1 MKIVDKDLKHLIE
14 EGKKKGHLTYSDINK
29 FLSPDMVSPDKLD
42 NLIVL
47 LDELGIELVDE
58 DAPAEESPKEILGE
72 EPPVIKVTPDDEA
85 TESIQKTGHAGD
97 KIDDPVRMYL
107 TQMGEIPLLSRAEEI
122 LIAKKID
129 VARRRFREKVEESP
143 VAVLECINILEDV
156 RNGNVALDRT
166 LRTDITAKMSRR
178 KILRQLSSNIQTL
191 KRLVRENKEGYKRL
205 LTERIS
211 AKERASIQQ
220 KMLKRRAKWVAI
232 LENVNIQPKKIRP
245 IVFRLKEIY
254 QQLRLATKEY
264 QSLHKNS
271 AKNRLRLKELE
282 SKLSDFDLLLMESID
297 DLQVRLKECDRRF
310 LEYERA
316 KRKLSSANLR
326 LVVSIAKKYRNRGLT
341 FLDLVQEGNTGLMRA
356 VEKYDYCR
364 GYKFSTY
371 ATWWIRQAISR
382 AIADQARTIRIPVH
396 MVETLSKLKAAVKEI
411 LQDKGREPTV
421 DEISKISKIPPDEIK
436 RIYRIIKH
444 PVSLDSPIGA
454 SDDTYFGDFIE
465 DQRVESPVK
474 LATHKILKEKISGVL
489 NTLTFRER
497 EILKLRYG
505 IGTGYNYTLEE
516 VGKIFKVTRERVRQI
531 EAKAIRKLQHPTRI
545 RRLES
550 FMDGVKRI

>member
-14 EGKKKGHLTYSDINK
+14 EGKRKGHLTYSDVNK
-29 FLSPDMVSPDKLD
+29 FLPADMASPDKLD
-42 NLIVL
+42 HLLVL
-47 LDELGIELVDE
+47 LDELGIELIDE
-58 DAPAEESPKEILGE
+58 DAGTEDSAPAKETITEEEAPTKNQ
-72 EPPVIKVTPDDEA
+72 DEVV
-85 TESIQKTGHAGD
+85 EVLQKNQPSSD

-107 TQMGEIPLLSRAEEI
+107 TQMGEIPLLSRSEEI
-122 LIAKKID
+122 VISKKID
-129 VARRRFREKVEESP
+129 MARRRFREKVEESP
-143 VAVLECINILEDV
+143 IAVLECINILEDV

-178 KILRQLSSNIQTL
+178 KILRKLSNNIQTL
-191 KRLVRENKEGYKRL
+191 KRLVRENKEDYKRL
-205 LTERIS
+205 TTERLS
-211 AKERASIQQ
+211 AKGKISLQQ
-220 KMLKRRAKWVAI
+220 KVVKRRSKWVAI
-232 LENVNIQPKKIRP
+232 LEDVNIQPKKIRP

-254 QQLRLATKEY
+254 QQLRLTYKEF
-264 QSLHKNS
+264 QSLHKGS
-271 AKNRLRLKELE
+271 SKNRLRLKELE
-282 SKLSDFDLLLMESID
+282 SKMSDFDLLLMENMD
-297 DLQVRLKECDRRF
+297 ELQARLKECDRRF

-396 MVETLSKLKAAVKEI
+396 MVETLSKLKSAAKAI
-411 LQDKGREPTV
+411 LQEKGREPTI
-421 DEISKISKIPPDEIK
+421 DEIARISHIPPDEIK
-436 RIYRIIKH
+436 RVYRIIKH
-444 PVSLDSPIGA
+444 PVSLDSPIGS

-474 LATHKILKEKISGVL
+474 LATHKILKEKISNVL
-489 NTLTFRER
+489 NTLSFRER